1 MQISRVKPGNQRELG
16 IQEVGRGRG
25 GGGRGK
31 GRGEPERSQVTS

>member
-31 GRGEPERSQVTS
+31 GRE